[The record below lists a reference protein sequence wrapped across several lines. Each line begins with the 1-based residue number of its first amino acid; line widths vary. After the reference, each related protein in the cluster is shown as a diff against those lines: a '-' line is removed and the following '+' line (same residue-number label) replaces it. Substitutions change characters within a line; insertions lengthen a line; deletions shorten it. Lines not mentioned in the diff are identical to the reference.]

1 MILTEPISKAE
12 VLTRVKRAIRRVT
25 GKDTD
30 DIDDHAKLDSFGLDS
45 LASIELSVELQLQF
59 RKFKLKI
66 PDEKL
71 SEPKTIPDVVEMVH
85 SYVSLRSSNS

>member
-30 DIDDHAKLDSFGLDS
+30 DIDEHAKLDSFGLDS

-59 RKFKLKI
+59 RKFKLTI
-66 PDEKL
+66 PDEKM
-71 SEPKTIPDVVEMVH
+71 SEPKTIPDVVEMIH
-85 SYVSLRSSNS
+85 NYVS